1 MQQENEVIDPFNWFY
16 VFAALV
22 VLLAFPL
29 LNAIVGW
36 FVYYL

>member
-1 MQQENEVIDPFNWFY
+1 MQHENEVKDPFSWSY
-16 VFAALV
+16 VLAALV

-36 FVYYL
+36 FVYYI